1 MRDAAERIRRES
13 KSPVVERLKWKCSI
27 VTNPTDPGNAQAS
40 YLTLARRENAPR
52 LSIVKGITKEN
63 DSVLIEYVEEGRIVM
78 ADVKKKELLRVDG
91 VDVSEVKH
99 NGVLDLSVDG
109 DRWEG
114 DVLNDEP
121 CGWGV
126 LYDKDNHKVYEGF
139 RLGGVG
145 VCYGRSYYSD
155 IERIEY
161 EGGICDDMRW
171 GRGVRYDRKGNR
183 LASDEWI
190 MNTPLD
196 EFVMMS
202 GSSELFHTRLEELVI
217 NYGSGGGAEWNTLD
231 LSLMKSL
238 RALVVGSYCF
248 ENVSEVRLVG
258 LSELERVVIEENS
271 FTKTIDWSGCFYCYR
286 FCLKSCPKLKSLK
299 IGINSFRDY
308 TVCEI
313 ENVDALEVIE
323 IGDLNERSYIFTYA
337 SLELKSI
344 LIHSE

>member
-13 KSPVVERLKWKCSI
+13 KSSVVERLKWKCSLFADF
-27 VTNPTDPGNAQAS
+27 TDPDNNQAG
-40 YLTLARRENAPR
+40 YFTLARRENAPR
-52 LSIVKGITKEN
+52 LSIVKGITKED
-63 DSVLIEYVEEGRIVM
+63 DSVLIEYAEEGRIVM

-99 NGVLDLSVDG
+99 KQILDLSADG

-196 EFVMMS
+196 EFVMVS

-217 NYGSGGGAEWNTLD
+217 NYGNGGGAEWKTLD

-258 LSELERVVIEENS
+258 LSELERVVIEENC
-271 FTKTIDWSGCFYCYR
+271 FTKRIDWGWDPCYR
-286 FCLKSCPKLKSLK
+286 FCLKNCPKLKSLK
-299 IGINSFRDY
+299 IGNYSFNDY
-308 TVCEI
+308 SLCEI

-323 IGDLNERSYIFTYA
+323 MGDLNKSSRNFWYA

-344 LIHSE
+344 LIYSE

>member
-13 KSPVVERLKWKCSI
+13 KSPIIERLKWKCSLFADF
-27 VTNPTDPGNAQAS
+27 TNPDNAQAAFF
-40 YLTLARRENAPR
+40 TLRQRENTPR
-52 LSIVKGITKEN
+52 LSIVKGVTKED
-63 DSVLIEYVEEGRIVM
+63 DSVFIEYVEEGRIVM

-91 VDVSEVKH
+91 IDVSKVKH
-99 NGVLDLSVDG
+99 NEILDLTVDG

-126 LYDKDNHKVYEGF
+126 LYDKENRKVYEGF
-139 RLGGVG
+139 RVGGVS

-171 GRGVRYDRKGNR
+171 GRGVRYDRQGNR

-196 EFVMMS
+196 EFAMMS
-202 GSSELFHTRLEELVI
+202 GSSEMLHSRLEELVI
-217 NYGSGGGAEWNTLD
+217 NYSSGGGAEWKTLD
-231 LSLMKSL
+231 LSLIKSL

-248 ENVSEVRLVG
+248 ENVSEMRLVG
-258 LSELERVVIEENS
+258 LSELERVVIEENC
-271 FTKTIDWSGCFYCYR
+271 FTKMIDWSGNSCYR
-286 FCLKSCPKLKSLK
+286 FCLKNCLKLKSLK
-299 IGINSFRDY
+299 IGHNSFRDY

-323 IGDLNERSYIFTYA
+323 MGELNEYSPNFTYA